1 MTKLSWT
8 EKLKRY
14 RKEKA
19 EEYAKAILSPAGKT
33 TLYSILPYPG
43 VVLVMGGR
51 RKGKTGLAHEAARQF
66 HSRRLIPVVVH
77 LPYAPETIRRK
88 IQKQL
93 PPWMKIVSRVSEWPK
108 NAIVIYDEAAQSAH
122 ARRTQTGD
130 AVQLDNLIGISGQR
144 NQLIIFIS
152 HHSRKVDLNVI
163 HEVDRILWKEPTY
176 AHQMFERDELSD
188 FTMRA
193 YDFFKEIKGEVA
205 RKKATL
211 IIDFHNLRFLE
222 CKNNLPPWW
231 TDQLSRLFQDVQ
243 RIGRGVL

>member
-1 MTKLSWT
+1 MTDWY
-8 EKLKRY
+8 EKLKKW
-14 RKEKA
+14 RKNKQ
-19 EEYAKAILSPAGKT
+19 EEYSKAILSPAEAT
-33 TLYSILPYPG
+33 TLYSVLPHPG

-66 HSRRLIPVVVH
+66 HSRRNIPAVVH
-77 LPYAPETIRRK
+77 LPHAPEVVRK
-88 IQKQL
+88 RLQKLL

-122 ARRTQTGD
+122 ARRTQSGD

-144 NQLIIFIS
+144 QQLIIFIS
-152 HHSRKVDLNVI
+152 HHSRKLDLNVV

-193 YDFFKEIKGEVA
+193 YDFFHGIKGEKA
-205 RKKATL
+205 KKKATL
-211 IIDFHNLRFLE
+211 VVDFHNLRFLK
-222 CKNNLPPWW
+222 CNNGLPSWW
-231 TDQLSRLFQDVQ
+231 SDDLSRLFQDVQ
-243 RIGRGVL
+243 RV